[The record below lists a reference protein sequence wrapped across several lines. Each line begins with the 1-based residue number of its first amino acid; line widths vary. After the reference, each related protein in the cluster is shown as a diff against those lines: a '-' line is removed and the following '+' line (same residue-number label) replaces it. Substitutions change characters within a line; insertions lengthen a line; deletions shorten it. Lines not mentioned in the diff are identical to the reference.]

1 MTSSLG
7 PPHSPFTGR
16 PTESNS
22 VIEDRTRPVWEKV
35 ISLIGYFDLDP
46 NRALDIILDVLSQ
59 HLTTH
64 YSFFLALLSFSPWSG
79 SYRRASPE
87 DDTASMKIDVPAGTF
102 KGKTLDAVLTLAE
115 SNSIP
120 SDANTRKT
128 GPRVLAQVLGFKFN
142 YYQVRFL
149 PADETLTHVLLI

>member
-1 MTSSLG
+1 
-7 PPHSPFTGR
+7 
-16 PTESNS
+16 
-22 VIEDRTRPVWEKV
+22 
-35 ISLIGYFDLDP
+35 
-46 NRALDIILDVLSQ
+46 
-59 HLTTH
+59 
-64 YSFFLALLSFSPWSG
+64 
-79 SYRRASPE
+79 
-87 DDTASMKIDVPAGTF
+87 MKIDVPAGTF